1 MDASTGTLNPPKSG
15 MEGVELRVNELSEL
29 YERSVNRDV
38 TSEDTDSVAAG
49 GGGGPTQ
56 SARIFRIG
64 ILFLQQTKCLLLEP
78 GLPVRVAKQAVVQ
91 GLAQAPPDELNYG
104 LFLPASRGRVGK
116 FLDEER
122 LLGDYPPPDDSP
134 VPYLEFRYKR
144 RLYKQTNVDEKL
156 ITKLNTKVNQKK
168 FMELTLQLDTEHLV
182 PMLDR
187 GLDPNFHD
195 SEKGDCPLTAAAQLA
210 NSTEVVKALV
220 CGGAHLD
227 FCARDGLT
235 ALHKAARARN
245 HPVLQTLL
253 ELGLSPDLR
262 DSRGLSALYY
272 SCVAG
277 GEARSCETLLYERAQ
292 VGCADDNG
300 WQEIHQTCRH
310 GYVQHLE
317 LLLFYGADMS
327 ARNASGN
334 TALHIAAIYDQE
346 SCTQVLLFR
355 GADKE
360 VKNFNSQNPFQ
371 VAIVAG
377 NFDLAETIKVHKSTD
392 VVPFNE
398 APPYSDRRRRFSIQP
413 TAMAAAAA
421 MAVTASTERR
431 LLRSSSEKAGRVTA
445 RHAADVPAG
454 VATASAQASTAHF
467 SCPWPE
473 ARTEWPRTSSE
484 PRRGQSEQEETLRG
498 GSLDAEQSNYGSS
511 RTLDRP
517 RSGGR
522 HGRGPGGDLRASCPK
537 QSCQRNLDN
546 ALPGRAYAVQQAYR
560 PRRGGEIPLAMG
572 DLVHVLTV
580 GEAGMWEGISEG
592 RRGWFPSHCVREVQL
607 RQTQAV
613 HEDRTKRLLK
623 HHTVSSFDGLRKS
636 SQCPFPERTVVLH
649 KKDNDGFGFVLR
661 GAKANV
667 PVQEFTP
674 SAAFPALQYLE
685 SVDED
690 GVASRAGLKVGDFL
704 IEVNGENV
712 VKAGHRQVVQMIR
725 QGGNR
730 LELKVITVSH
740 PPNDDEGGRRKA
752 PMPPKRAP
760 STGLS
765 SRSKLQS
772 DELDETAAAA
782 REGLRFRRSLLPPRA
797 EKLDALLA
805 AAATVA
811 PHAAAYDNAAADSRA
826 ATVRQRPTSR
836 RLTPGEICELIERQ
850 GARAA
855 TDEKPVMS
863 AAPRLCKALSRQKST
878 GCTDEEW
885 LLAPP
890 LKFTRSAS
898 VPDAGDAFGGI
909 PPPPPDAPPPPP
921 PGPAFDVDQ
930 APPAQLHASA
940 PAARTL
946 RTVPPRRVSRP
957 GLRRRARPAAR
968 RLFRGQ
974 RRGRR
979 RVRAAARR
987 LGHAEQVR
995 QWQARRRQARQP
1007 LRHRGAERRG
1017 AALLA
1022 QAAAP
1027 QGDARQAV
1035 PRGGQPREA
1044 AVVAARAAH
1053 AAPAA
1058 DAHDARRPVPRAQP
1072 HRHRAHHHHQ
1082 GALHEQQRQEQ
1093 PGQQR
1098 RGSAVS
1104 PLQAALVD
1112 AVRER
1117 QLRER
1122 RRSANFLSVDGS
1134 NGNADKNRD
1143 QDRGNHRSVP
1153 ARLRLQHSKSVD
1165 ENLPPP
1171 DEPEISPSTAG
1182 SGTGQSPRGGA
1193 MAFVD
1198 PASPLALALAAR
1210 HRALKGCGETSVELD
1225 ECAATAGNNN
1235 NNNAS
1240 AGSSMQPLY
1249 IDTHSRDVARAGGA
1263 AFPESFASDLKSCLD
1278 SFAAKTCKASNEPGA
1293 PVFSKLPP
1301 GGNREADA
1309 RFEPA
1314 EKRVAERKTV
1324 VMSVMEDGGGR
1335 SGAAGLLMVHNSKGP
1350 AEKGKKKLEGGSVS
1364 DKIRRFSESF
1374 TLSGPLTEIEVLDPG
1389 GGTQRILQPP
1399 SSIPR
1404 PPGMPCAQLSLEYTE
1419 ETIVIPAPLAR
1430 QNSDVEEDFVF
1441 TDPLPPPIEFMNEMS
1456 VDDPDE
1462 LGGREI
1468 AAAAA
1473 AAKARGGRKTA
1484 QGNCVARS
1492 ACPSEVTSFTV
1503 TSITDVMLSV
1513 GGGGGT
1519 GGMSRFGPSP
1529 PHDALDTSTDS
1540 GMEEMERGSCS
1551 DHHLETTS
1559 TVSTVSSIST
1569 LSSEG
1574 GETLDTCTL
1583 YADGQHFAAPDRPL
1597 TLPLPPV
1604 PPKPKHRSA
1613 PFSGLYRDL
1622 LVKRN
1627 SESSLLRQRLLAALP
1642 PPPSGETKA
1651 AAAENETETDIDAD
1665 VDGES
1670 ESWGDAHVASQTK
1683 ASIISELS
1691 LRLQQLSGRGAGAGP
1706 QRPTSPIQGRKSP
1719 GPSNRYGAGETDSP
1733 LSPVR
1738 GAPLAGTPSL
1748 RRVLR
1753 CNPPRA
1759 LPGCDGGARSDTGQ
1773 QRGGGG
1779 TIAAASSFPNIAT
1792 ISSSGATPI
1801 SPIKELRFSLRSP
1814 AKTSPSRVPSAR
1826 RPLSPGTPLQD
1837 AALMP
1842 SWPPLPSDRPFT
1854 RKPLHLW
1861 TKYDVGD
1868 WLESLN
1874 LAEHRESFLDNEIDG
1889 THLPAL
1895 QKEDLLEL
1903 GVTRVGH
1910 RMNIERALRILLDR

>member
-517 RSGGR
+517 RS
-522 HGRGPGGDLRASCPK
+522 CPK

-772 DELDETAAAA
+772 DELDET
-782 REGLRFRRSLLPPRA
+782 

-878 GCTDEEW
+878 DEEW

-921 PGPAFDVDQ
+921 LGPAFDVDQ
-930 APPAQLHASA
+930 APPPNFTPPPPPPARSGPHRPGEFPDRGFAAEPGPPPAGSSVVSA
-940 PAARTL
+940 EAGDA
-946 RTVPPRRVSRP
+946 SRP
-957 GLRRRARPAAR
+957 PPAGSAT
-968 RLFRGQ
+968 LNKYGSG
-974 RRGRR
+974 RRG
-979 RVRAAARR
+979 
-987 LGHAEQVR
+987 
-995 QWQARRRQARQP
+995 
-1007 LRHRGAERRG
+1007 GAK
-1017 AALLA
+1017 
-1022 QAAAP
+1022 
-1027 QGDARQAV
+1027 
-1035 PRGGQPREA
+1035 
-1044 AVVAARAAH
+1044 
-1053 AAPAA
+1053 
-1058 DAHDARRPVPRAQP
+1058 PVNPYAT
-1072 HRHRAHHHHQ
+1072 
-1082 GALHEQQRQEQ
+1082 
-1093 PGQQR
+1093 
-1098 RGSAVS
+1098 
-1104 PLQAALVD
+1104 AALVD

-1134 NGNADKNRD
+1134 NGNVDKNRD

-1171 DEPEISPSTAG
+1171 DKPEISPSTAG

-1441 TDPLPPPIEFMNEMS
+1441 TDPLPPPIEFMNEM
-1456 VDDPDE
+1456 
-1462 LGGREI
+1462 R
-1468 AAAAA
+1468 AA
-1473 AAKARGGRKTA
+1473 
-1484 QGNCVARS
+1484 
-1492 ACPSEVTSFTV
+1492 
-1503 TSITDVMLSV
+1503 
-1513 GGGGGT
+1513 
-1519 GGMSRFGPSP
+1519 
-1529 PHDALDTSTDS
+1529 
-1540 GMEEMERGSCS
+1540 
-1551 DHHLETTS
+1551 
-1559 TVSTVSSIST
+1559 
-1569 LSSEG
+1569 
-1574 GETLDTCTL
+1574 
-1583 YADGQHFAAPDRPL
+1583 
-1597 TLPLPPV
+1597 
-1604 PPKPKHRSA
+1604 
-1613 PFSGLYRDL
+1613 
-1622 LVKRN
+1622 
-1627 SESSLLRQRLLAALP
+1627 
-1642 PPPSGETKA
+1642 
-1651 AAAENETETDIDAD
+1651 
-1665 VDGES
+1665 GES
-1670 ESWGDAHVASQTK
+1670 EEPQRPRPPTPALNPA
-1683 ASIISELS
+1683 
-1691 LRLQQLSGRGAGAGP
+1691 GAGAV
-1706 QRPTSPIQGRKSP
+1706 
-1719 GPSNRYGAGETDSP
+1719 DS
-1733 LSPVR
+1733 
-1738 GAPLAGTPSL
+1738 PSL

-1814 AKTSPSRVPSAR
+1814 AKTSYGGSRRPHQLPLAGAADSVPVASSYPDLSPSASPLRESAFPFHQADPPYGDSRRSAVSPSASSPSILQTVGFTPPSPSQPYPLPPPPPPPHELPESGGYCDVRRSSATTFFPAPPMSPTPALAQLSVLCPLSPRSRENRLAGVGGGTGGGAGSMRSRSVSPCPGRSPYRALATRDPSLSPRHSPYRTPSPSRVPSAR